1 MLILL
6 WLPSAH
12 DTNPMIFEALGTW
25 VLSILQ
31 LTGQGAPS
39 GLCPGCPI
47 GNPAWNSL
55 SPLRIPLF
63 QETFQGRLELCPQG
77 RGEQDE
83 GVPAVRVW
91 GLPWPR
97 LPFPGQ

>member
-47 GNPAWNSL
+47 GNPA
-55 SPLRIPLF
+55 
-63 QETFQGRLELCPQG
+63 
-77 RGEQDE
+77 
-83 GVPAVRVW
+83 
-91 GLPWPR
+91 
-97 LPFPGQ
+97 